1 MYKIIGADG
10 KEYGPVSADQLRQ
23 WLGEGRINA
32 QTKVKS
38 DTMTE
43 WQALGTLPEFAAQCP
58 APAAAP
64 PLASGA
70 TASKVSGLAITSL
83 VLGILGLFSCG
94 ITALVGLV
102 LGIVALVNIKNS
114 QGRLSGTGLAIA
126 GTAVSGLFLLM
137 LPIYAAMLLPALSKA
152 KERAQTINCVNNVKQ
167 LCLAAIIYANEHNDQ
182 LPPATNWCETM
193 QPNVGSARVFQCPAG
208 NQGGRSHYAFNA
220 KLAGVQLNKITNPA
234 TTVLFFETDGG
245 WNLSGGPELML
256 KSSRHRQ
263 MFVIGFAD
271 GHVESVTEAG
281 IKNLRWD
288 P

>member
-10 KEYGPVSADQLRQ
+10 KEYGPVSPDQLRH

-32 QTKVKS
+32 QPKVKS

-43 WQALGTLPEFAAQCP
+43 WQALGALPEFAAQC
-58 APAAAP
+58 AALAAAP

-83 VLGILGLFSCG
+83 VLGMLGMSLCGGG

-102 LGIVALVNIKNS
+102 LGIIALVKIKNS
-114 QGRLSGTGLAIA
+114 QGRLPGAGLAIA
-126 GTAVSGLFLLM
+126 GTAVSVLALLM
-137 LPIYAAMLLPALSKA
+137 WLPALV
-152 KERAQTINCVNNVKQ
+152 KERKHAQMETCVNNMKQ
-167 LCLAAIIYANEHNDQ
+167 LNLAAISYANEHNDQ
-182 LPPATNWCETM
+182 LPPATNWCDTI
-193 QPNVGSARVFQCPAG
+193 QPNVVSVRIFQCPSG
-208 NQGGRSHYAFNA
+208 DRRSRSHYAFNA
-220 KLAGVQLNKITNPA
+220 KLAGVQLKKITNPA

-263 MFVIGFAD
+263 VFVIGFAD
-271 GHVESVTEAG
+271 GHVESVAEAG